1 MHRVDERAG
10 RATLQSVGP
19 ALRGF
24 LAAECRDCIERAGF
38 PLPGEEYRKQHIWKV
53 IHPSL
58 VCALG
63 LTGMKN
69 LGNSCYM
76 NAALQ
81 ALSNW

>member
-1 MHRVDERAG
+1 MQSLPSKGQIPSPLG
-10 RATLQSVGP
+10 RNVESSTSGKFHA
-19 ALRGF
+19 
-24 LAAECRDCIERAGF
+24 
-38 PLPGEEYRKQHIWKV
+38 
-53 IHPSL
+53 SL

>member
-1 MHRVDERAG
+1 MWQISGVEPQPPMPSSSRVLVAQEPQLLSKCV
-10 RATLQSVGP
+10 LQ
-19 ALRGF
+19 GF
-24 LAAECRDCIERAGF
+24 LAGAGCSTDPAF
-38 PLPGEEYRKQHIWKV
+38 V
-53 IHPSL
+53 L
-58 VCALG
+58 VFLG

>member
-1 MHRVDERAG
+1 MGQD
-10 RATLQSVGP
+10 SP
-19 ALRGF
+19 PIPM
-24 LAAECRDCIERAGF
+24 CIAF
-38 PLPGEEYRKQHIWKV
+38 
-53 IHPSL
+53 
-58 VCALG
+58 LG

>member
-1 MHRVDERAG
+1 MWGALGEPCE
-10 RATLQSVGP
+10 GP
-19 ALRGF
+19 A
-24 LAAECRDCIERAGF
+24 
-38 PLPGEEYRKQHIWKV
+38 PGQASQPFSSMLFV
-53 IHPSL
+53 
-58 VCALG
+58 G

>member
-1 MHRVDERAG
+1 V
-10 RATLQSVGP
+10 QSPEKVKSS
-19 ALRGF
+19 L
-24 LAAECRDCIERAGF
+24 LWEKKC
-38 PLPGEEYRKQHIWKV
+38 RKQHFWKV
-53 IHPSL
+53 FHASL